1 MKDYQA
7 LAEAILTEPEFR
19 PGGFVFKHIAEGKSN
34 PLVAV
39 QSAVDRMRE
48 LHDIEDYEF
57 NDICKEILELLKSK

>member
-1 MKDYQA
+1 MSNKITE
-7 LAEAILTEPEFR
+7 LLKEAEFKE
-19 PGGFVFKHIAEGKSN
+19 GGFVFKHIKEGKSN

-57 NDICKEILELLKSK
+57 NSICKELLEVLKNK

>member
-1 MKDYQA
+1 MSNKIT
-7 LAEAILTEPEFR
+7 EILKEPEFR
-19 PGGFVFKHIAEGKSN
+19 QGGFVFKHIAEGKSN

-57 NDICKEILELLKSK
+57 NDICKEILETIKNK